1 MEFQGW
7 LVIRTG
13 FCRREGRRFALLP
26 DFVLPRRRIS
36 RMGAAR
42 LLECH
47 RSTQGRLQAA
57 IDEWKDGLNEE
68 EYYFPR
74 STAWSYLKLASIQP
88 P

>member
-1 MEFQGW
+1 MEFHGW

-13 FCRREGRRFALLP
+13 LCRKGNRRFALLP
-26 DFVLPRRRIS
+26 DFVIPRRRIS
-36 RMGAAR
+36 RLGVER

-47 RSTQGRLQAA
+47 RSRRGRLQDA

-68 EYYFPR
+68 ECYLPR
-74 STAWSYLKLASIQP
+74 STAWSYLKLACIQP